1 MLYYRALSLKHK
13 GLRHDAKS
21 SMAKWWGVKVANEVL
36 YTCLRLNGHYG
47 FAKELPHEQ
56 RLRDCIGMES
66 ADRPR
71 KVHHSIIA
79 RDLLG
84 KEFAPF

>member
-1 MLYYRALSLKHK
+1 MLSRAVAEGQ
-13 GLRHDAKS
+13 GLRHDAEL
-21 SMAKWWGVKVANEVL
+21 SMAKWWGVKVANVVL
-36 YTCLRLNGHYG
+36 CMRLNDHCG

-66 ADRPR
+66 ADGPSE
-71 KVHHSIIA
+71 VHHGIIA
-79 RDLLG
+79 RDLLD